1 MILLYL
7 FFPVAAE
14 KQAGPLN
21 SGGDAKP
28 ANQMD
33 AFKKEQL
40 KKDLGKRMSGNED
53 IFNVAD
59 KKCNSSINQ
68 NILMFHYNRILSLGL
83 LFSS

>member
-7 FFPVAAE
+7 FFLVAAE
-14 KQAGPLN
+14 KQAGPVN

-28 ANQMD
+28 SNQMD

-53 IFNVAD
+53 IFNVAY
-59 KKCNSSINQ
+59 KKCNYVHQ